1 MRFAVGLL
9 FAILALGPLVAAPAS
24 AQTSSQSWPSRNI
37 RVIVPFPAG
46 GVADIGAPL
55 VSPKLAE
62 ALGQPAVIEN
72 RAGAS
77 GTLGVDA
84 VSKSP
89 PDGYTILMTTGDFI
103 TVPSLMPA
111 TAYDPYKDLIPVTRI
126 AIAPLLLLTHP
137 GGGLASVKDV
147 IAQAKAEPGKLAFGS
162 PGHGTINQIAAEWLA
177 LEAGIKLLHVPYRG
191 GAAMANGLA
200 AGDTA
205 LGVTTQS
212 SVQGMIDAGKIKVL
226 SILSRER
233 PSFLK
238 DWPTMTDSGLNVDA
252 GLNLGLYVPA
262 GTPAAIVSR
271 LDTEMLQILKDEALR
286 KRFVELGMDVTP
298 VSQAALAERIRSE
311 AARFQDGHRADRRE
325 AELTRQTRA
334 QVLNVVVL
342 HGNLPRSF
350 PRTREPSFCGKVW
363 VPASAGT
370 SGELVNV
377 IQ

>member
-1 MRFAVGLL
+1 M
-9 FAILALGPLVAAPAS
+9 PAQ
-24 AQTSSQSWPSRNI
+24 AQNYPSRNI

-46 GVADIGAPL
+46 GVADIGARL
-55 VSPKLAE
+55 VSQKLAE
-62 ALGQPAVIEN
+62 AVGQPVVIEN

-84 VSKSP
+84 VTKSP

-111 TAYDPYKDLIPVTRI
+111 TTYDPYKDLIPVTRI
-126 AIAPLLLLTHP
+126 AVAPLLLLANP
-137 GGGLASVKDV
+137 NNGLNSVKDV
-147 IAQAKAEPGKLAFGS
+147 IEKAKADPGRLAFGS

-212 SVQGMIDAGKIKVL
+212 SVQGMVDAGKIKVL
-226 SILSRER
+226 AILSRER

-238 DWPTMTDSGLNVDA
+238 EWPTMTDSGLNVDA
-252 GLNLGLYVPA
+252 GLNLGVYVPA

-271 LDTEMLQILKDEALR
+271 LDAEVLRILKDETLR

-298 VSQAALAERIRSE
+298 VSQGALVERIRSE
-311 AARFQDGHRADRRE
+311 AARFKTVIE
-325 AELTRQTRA
+325 QTG
-334 QVLNVVVL
+334 VKLN
-342 HGNLPRSF
+342 
-350 PRTREPSFCGKVW
+350 
-363 VPASAGT
+363 
-370 SGELVNV
+370 
-377 IQ
+377 